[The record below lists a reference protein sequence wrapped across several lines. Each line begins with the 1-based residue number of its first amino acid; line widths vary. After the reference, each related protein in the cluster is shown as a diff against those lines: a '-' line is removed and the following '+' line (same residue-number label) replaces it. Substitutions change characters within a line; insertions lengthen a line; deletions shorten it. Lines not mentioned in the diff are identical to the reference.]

1 MKNAKWKFLMI
12 TCLGLMMSLQ
22 LFAQREERV
31 EKAYADKDEVNIKLV
46 LGDCH
51 IGKSNDNRIH
61 VHLVYTYSDDQFE
74 PKFKERGRKL
84 TLEEKFH
91 GDNPRGYSSWTVDVP
106 EGMEID
112 FKSATGDLLLEGID
126 AEIDGNTGT
135 GEIEIRE
142 AKGEFDLNTGTGN
155 VDVTNSEGEFDLNS
169 GTGNVRLENA
179 KGNFDANSGT
189 GDVEASNITIEYE
202 GDFNSGTGDV
212 EVVSPKGEDFDLT
225 VSSGTDDAVLIM
237 KGSPIEGYFEFTSHA
252 RKGRIDSPVKFDEE
266 EEYWQGDNEYVR
278 KSFTK
283 GKETPRFYIKTG
295 TGRAV
300 LKR

>member
-1 MKNAKWKFLMI
+1 MQSVKCKFI
-12 TCLGLMMSLQ
+12 VVTCLGLMMSLQ

-142 AKGEFDLNTGTGN
+142 VKGEFDLNTGTGN

-189 GDVEASNITIEYE
+189 GCRSCIPE
-202 GDFNSGTGDV
+202 GRGF
-212 EVVSPKGEDFDLT
+212 
-225 VSSGTDDAVLIM
+225 
-237 KGSPIEGYFEFTSHA
+237 
-252 RKGRIDSPVKFDEE
+252 
-266 EEYWQGDNEYVR
+266 
-278 KSFTK
+278 
-283 GKETPRFYIKTG
+283 
-295 TGRAV
+295 
-300 LKR
+300 